1 MILDKHYKYQKF
13 SRERTNIKKRIA
25 RRAQQL
31 LYISGIANLYASLH
45 QDGWALI
52 LMYHSVVD
60 DQIAPFID
68 PENSITAQEFE
79 SQLILLHKTCRII
92 SLSELLACLH
102 EKKPIAPKTVVIT
115 FDDGYLDN
123 LVNVAPLL
131 AKYRMPATLFLATRY
146 IELAEPQWIDRLYNI
161 FQFRSR
167 DECVL
172 ACLDESFDLS
182 EPIQL
187 RQAYGQ
193 LKKKLLAAG
202 FEERKGVL
210 GQVEEQLEPSSHPPR
225 LTLNWDD
232 VHLLKD
238 KFPMFEIG
246 IHTKNHVDLTS
257 LHDKEAEYEIGQ
269 SRQDCKNE
277 LGCEPKLFSYPYGR
291 HNSKIRTCVKKFPF
305 WGAVSTQPT
314 YRVNGSTDR
323 WALPRFAGPGSLLD
337 LKVWLSGAFPE
348 LAVSLWGK
356 AWEH

>member
-1 MILDKHYKYQKF
+1 MSIDQHYRPQTF
-13 SRERTNIKKRIA
+13 NRDRTNINRRVA
-25 RRAQQL
+25 RLAQRV

-45 QDGWALI
+45 QDSWALI

-68 PENSITAQEFE
+68 PNNSITVPVFE
-79 SQLILLHKTCRII
+79 SQLILLHKICRII

-102 EKKPIAPKTVVIT
+102 DNKPIPPKTAVIT

-123 LVNVAPLL
+123 LVNAAPLL

-146 IELAEPQWIDRLYNI
+146 IDLAEPQWIDRLYNV

-167 DECVL
+167 DKCAL
-172 ACLDESFDLS
+172 TCLNESFDLRK
-182 EPIQL
+182 PIQL
-187 RQAYGQ
+187 RQAYRQ

-202 FEERKGVL
+202 FEERQGFL
-210 GQVEEQLEPSSHPPR
+210 EQVEEQLKPSGLPPR

-232 VHLLKD
+232 IRLLKD
-238 KFPMFEIG
+238 EFPLFEIG
-246 IHTKNHVDLTS
+246 VHTKNHVDLTS
-257 LHDKEAEYEIGQ
+257 LNDKEVECEIGQ

-291 HNSKIRTCVKKFPF
+291 HNINIRNCLKKSFF
-305 WGAVSTQPT
+305 LGAVSTQPT
-314 YRVNGSTDR
+314 YRINWSTDR
-323 WALPRFAGPGSLLD
+323 WTLPRCAGPKSLLD

-356 AWEH
+356 ACD